1 VDSLA
6 STLLVGVTAFAAT
19 NLDDLFLLVA
29 FFAAGWGRARDVVL
43 GQYAGI
49 GALFAVSAL
58 ASLFAL
64 ALPAGYVCLLGLLPV
79 LLGLKLLLADNDAAA
94 PQTAPGAGI
103 LSVATTTVANGG
115 DNIGVY
121 VPLFATSSTL
131 EIGLYGAIF
140 ALMTGLWCMAAHWLV
155 RHPAA
160 GAPIRR
166 HGPKVAPFILIAL
179 GLVILAC

>member
-1 VDSLA
+1 VESLA
-6 STLLVGVTAFAAT
+6 GTLLTGVAAFAAT
-19 NLDDLFLLVA
+19 NLDDLFLLVVY
-29 FFAAGWGRARDVVL
+29 FAVGWGRAREVVL

-49 GALFAVSAL
+49 GALFAVSSV

-64 ALPAGYVCLLGLLPV
+64 ALPAGYVCLLGALPV
-79 LLGLKLLLADNDAAA
+79 LLGLKLLLAGTPDAPETTPRSGILPVAAA
-94 PQTAPGAGI
+94 
-103 LSVATTTVANGG
+103 TVANGG

-121 VPLFATSSTL
+121 VPLFATSNPF

-140 ALMTGLWCMAAHWLV
+140 AVMTGLWCMAAHWLV

-160 GAPIRR
+160 GPPIRR
-166 HGPKVAPFILIAL
+166 HGPAVAPFILIAL